1 MPVIA
6 IILVFIALILI
17 ASIRILK
24 EYDRGVIYTLGK
36 YTGTRG
42 AGLQIVIPIL
52 QELVRVDV
60 RIRTEDI
67 PSQDVISKD
76 NVSVRVNA
84 VVYYRVVSPD
94 HAINRVEHFDRATS
108 ELAQTT
114 LRSVLGMHE
123 LDDMLAH
130 RERLNADI
138 QTILDKQTDGWGIKV
153 TDVQIKHIDLDQTMV
168 RAMAKQAE
176 AERERRAKIINS
188 EGELQAAQKL
198 DEASLILS
206 KRPETMQLRY
216 LGTLAEFSSSN
227 ASTIV
232 LPMPMNLLGM
242 VEKLTGAGTATP
254 KTKKTA
260 S

>member
-1 MPVIA
+1 MPVIG
-6 IILVFIALILI
+6 IILLLTFFVLV

-24 EYDRGVIYTLGK
+24 EYERGVIYTLGK

-42 AGLQIVIPIL
+42 AGLQIVIPVL

-84 VVYYRVVSPD
+84 VVYYRVVDPD
-94 HAINRVEHFDRATS
+94 QAINRVEHFDRATS

-123 LDDMLAH
+123 LDDMLAQ
-130 RERLNADI
+130 REKLNADV
-138 QTILDKQTDGWGIKV
+138 QEILDKQTDGWGIKV
-153 TDVQIKHIDLDQTMV
+153 TDVQIKHIDLDTTMV

-198 DEASLILS
+198 DEAAEILAR
-206 KRPETMQLRY
+206 RPQTMQLRY
-216 LGTLAEFSSSN
+216 LGTLADFQSSPG
-227 ASTIV
+227 STIV
-232 LPMPMNLLGM
+232 LPLPMDLLSNLGNIGQAA
-242 VEKLTGAGTATP
+242 TG
-254 KTKKTA
+254 KKSA
-260 S
+260 

>member
-1 MPVIA
+1 MPVIG
-6 IILVFIALILI
+6 IILLLTFFVLV

-24 EYDRGVIYTLGK
+24 EYERGVIYTLGK

-42 AGLQIVIPIL
+42 AGLQIVIPVL

-84 VVYYRVVSPD
+84 VVYYRVVDPSQ
-94 HAINRVEHFDRATS
+94 AINRVEHFDRATS

-130 RERLNADI
+130 REKLNADV
-138 QTILDKQTDGWGIKV
+138 QEILDKQTDGWGIKV
-153 TDVQIKHIDLDQTMV
+153 TDVQIKHIDLDTTMV

-198 DEASLILS
+198 DEAAEILAR
-206 KRPETMQLRY
+206 RPQTMQLRY
-216 LGTLAEFSSSN
+216 LGTLADFQSSPG
-227 ASTIV
+227 STIV
-232 LPMPMNLLGM
+232 LPLPMDLLSNLGNIGQ
-242 VEKLTGAGTATP
+242 VATG
-254 KTKKTA
+254 KKSA
-260 S
+260 

>member
-1 MPVIA
+1 MPVIGV
-6 IILVFIALILI
+6 ILVLIVLVLI
-17 ASIRILK
+17 SSIRILK
-24 EYDRGVIYTLGK
+24 EYDRGVVYTLGK

-84 VVYYRVVSPD
+84 VVYYRVVDPSQ
-94 HAINRVEHFDRATS
+94 AINRVEHFDRATS

-123 LDDMLAH
+123 LDDMLAR
-130 RERLNADI
+130 RETLNSDI
-138 QTILDKQTDGWGIKV
+138 QSILDKQTDGWGIKV

-188 EGELQAAQKL
+188 EGELQAAEKL
-198 DEASLILS
+198 DLAAEILS
-206 KRPETMQLRY
+206 KRPQTMQLRY
-216 LGTLAEFSSSN
+216 LGTLAEFSSSS

-242 VEKLTGAGTATP
+242 VENIANAATA

>member
-1 MPVIA
+1 MPAIAVILFF
-6 IILVFIALILI
+6 IFLILV

-24 EYDRGVIYTLGK
+24 EYERGVIYTLGK

-42 AGLQIVIPIL
+42 AGLQIVIPVL

-84 VVYYRVVSPD
+84 VVYYRVIDPGQ
-94 HAINRVEHFDRATS
+94 AINRVEHFDRATS

-130 RERLNADI
+130 REKLNKDV
-138 QTILDKQTDGWGIKV
+138 QGILDTQTDGWGIKV
-153 TDVQIKHIDLDQTMV
+153 TDVQIKHIDLDQSMV

-176 AERERRAKIINS
+176 AERERRAKIINA
-188 EGELQAAQKL
+188 EGELQAAQQL
-198 DEASLILS
+198 DEAAAILA
-206 KRPETMQLRY
+206 KRPQTMQLRY
-216 LGTLAEFSSSN
+216 LGTLAEFTSSN
-227 ASTIV
+227 ASTVV
-232 LPMPMNLLGM
+232 LPMPMDLLSSLGQ
-242 VEKLTGAGTATP
+242 LTGG
-254 KTKKTA
+254 KKA
-260 S
+260 A

>member
-1 MPVIA
+1 MPVLG
-6 IILVFIALILI
+6 IIFLFIFFVLV

-24 EYDRGVIYTLGK
+24 EYERGVIYTLGK

-42 AGLQIVIPIL
+42 AGLQIVIPVL

-84 VVYYRVVSPD
+84 VVYYRVIDPSQ
-94 HAINRVEHFDRATS
+94 AINQVEHFDRATS

-130 RERLNADI
+130 REKLNADV
-138 QTILDKQTDGWGIKV
+138 QEILDKQTDGWGIKV
-153 TDVQIKHIDLDQTMV
+153 TDVQIKHIDLDTTMV

-176 AERERRAKIINS
+176 VERERRAKIINS

-198 DEASLILS
+198 DEAAEILAR
-206 KRPETMQLRY
+206 RPQTMQLRY
-216 LGTLAEFSSSN
+216 LGTLSEFQSSPG
-227 ASTIV
+227 STIV
-232 LPMPMNLLGM
+232 LPLPMDLLSSIGNIGQA
-242 VEKLTGAGTATP
+242 VTG
-254 KTKKTA
+254 KKSA
-260 S
+260 